1 MQVQP
6 NKWSEAEF
14 DSFVNGSLSLWR
26 EERISEPLEIY
37 EAFFEQYRDAVETLL
52 EDSVDLSMLKDRAK
66 SYLLD
71 QDLFYAFRYLTSP
84 AISEDDLKLLAN
96 STFSK
101 VQLEE
106 DPDAIARAVDV
117 VYMGLDR
124 NRFPW
129 IAEMREPT
137 ESEKLAATIATTA
150 LIAANRVQTY
160 RRKMDKVNQE
170 ESVKRH
176 LEEDGGLN
184 EVPAR
189 TINNLSQ
196 APNAGEFCGE
206 SKVAGRKADIVIRLW
221 DGRIML
227 CECKL
232 SNSYTNS
239 VKRLNNDAAVKA
251 ETWLNELGAANVVP
265 CAILSGAYKTHN
277 LMEAQ
282 ERGLF
287 IFWSHSLSPL
297 ISFINQTRQQ

>member
-170 ESVKRH
+170 ESVKQ
-176 LEEDGGLN
+176 
-184 EVPAR
+184 
-189 TINNLSQ
+189 I
-196 APNAGEFCGE
+196 
-206 SKVAGRKADIVIRLW
+206 GRAHV
-221 DGRIML
+221 
-227 CECKL
+227 
-232 SNSYTNS
+232 
-239 VKRLNNDAAVKA
+239 
-251 ETWLNELGAANVVP
+251 
-265 CAILSGAYKTHN
+265 
-277 LMEAQ
+277 
-282 ERGLF
+282 
-287 IFWSHSLSPL
+287 
-297 ISFINQTRQQ
+297 

>member
-14 DSFVNGSLSLWR
+14 DSFVNDSLTLWR

-52 EDSVDLSMLKDRAK
+52 EDSVDLSMLMDRARD
-66 SYLLD
+66 YLLD
-71 QDLFYAFRYLTSP
+71 DDLLYVFRYLTSP

-101 VQLEE
+101 AQLEE

-117 VYMGLDR
+117 IRMGLDR

-129 IAEMREPT
+129 IAEMRNPT

-150 LIAANRVQTY
+150 LIAASRVQTY
-160 RRKMDKVNQE
+160 RRNMDKRNQE
-170 ESVKRH
+170 ETVKRH

-184 EVPAR
+184 EVSAR
-189 TINNLSQ
+189 TIDNLSQ

-206 SKVAGRKADIVIRLW
+206 CKVAGRKADIVIRLW
-221 DGRIML
+221 DGRIMP
-227 CECKL
+227 CECKV

-251 ETWLNELGAANVVP
+251 ETWSKELGSANVVP
-265 CAILSGAYKTHN
+265 CAILSGAYKSHN
-277 LMEAQ
+277 LMDAQ
-282 ERGLF
+282 NKGLF
-287 IFWSHSLSPL
+287 IFWSHNLKPL
-297 ISFINQTRQQ
+297 IDFINQTRI